1 MSAEE
6 KAYTLES
13 RLDTQILEGWTLP
26 WEAVKSAD
34 ESRTS
39 TTLASD
45 SDLQFSNVPIGTYWV
60 SFDCLYTGGAGVSE
74 GDFKIDFNLPG
85 SVGSLN
91 LNGIARLAS
100 DAGALHQ
107 VFVTGSAGFTAWTN
121 GLANTFGYSLTG
133 NLQVAAVGTFV
144 LRWACGTN
152 TGTSSRLLQNS
163 RLSMAR
169 RV

>member
-1 MSAEE
+1 VSDE
-6 KAYTLES
+6 KLYALQQ
-13 RLDTQILEGWTLP
+13 RHDLLIAQGWTLP

-39 TTLASD
+39 TTLTND
-45 SDLQFSNVPIGTYWV
+45 GDLQFTNVPIGSYWV

-85 SVGSLN
+85 GVGSLN
-91 LNGIARLAS
+91 TNGIARLAS

-107 VFVTGSAGFTAWTN
+107 VFVTGASGFTAWTN
-121 GLANTFGYSLTG
+121 GLANTFGFSLTG
-133 NLQVAAVGTFV
+133 LLVAAATGTFV

-163 RLSMAR
+163 RLSIAR
-169 RV
+169 RI